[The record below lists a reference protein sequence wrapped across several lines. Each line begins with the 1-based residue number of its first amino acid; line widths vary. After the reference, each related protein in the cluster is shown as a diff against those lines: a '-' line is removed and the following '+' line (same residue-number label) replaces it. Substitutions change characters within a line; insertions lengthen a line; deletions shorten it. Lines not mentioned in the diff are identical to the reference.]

1 MSAISVDPASLP
13 SVQAALNY
21 VAPMTEKPFNYT
33 YGPPP
38 GMPRTNAVQDP
49 RTVAIHSLR
58 PVEREL
64 SLDGEGFAIAHH
76 KSAVADFYDE
86 DELTRVYYPEI
97 EALVMSQTGARR
109 VKVFDHTV
117 RRREWDT
124 QDRVPGVARGPVMR
138 VHNDFTEWSG
148 PQRVRDLMGGEAD
161 SLLRRRVAFI
171 NVWRPIRGPL
181 LDHPLAVCDA
191 RSTNP
196 EDFVGSEQR
205 YEDRNGEIYIVR
217 YNPAHRWFYAPAMR
231 KDEAMLIKCYDSDRT
246 VARFVAHSAFDDPT
260 MQADAPPRESIEIR
274 TIAFF
279 A

>member
-97 EALVMSQTGARR
+97 EALVMSPDRRAAGQGVRPHGAAAGMGHAGPRSRRGARA
-109 VKVFDHTV
+109 
-117 RRREWDT
+117 
-124 QDRVPGVARGPVMR
+124 G
-138 VHNDFTEWSG
+138 
-148 PQRVRDLMGGEAD
+148 
-161 SLLRRRVAFI
+161 
-171 NVWRPIRGPL
+171 
-181 LDHPLAVCDA
+181 DA
-191 RSTNP
+191 RP
-196 EDFVGSEQR
+196 
-205 YEDRNGEIYIVR
+205 
-217 YNPAHRWFYAPAMR
+217 
-231 KDEAMLIKCYDSDRT
+231 
-246 VARFVAHSAFDDPT
+246 
-260 MQADAPPRESIEIR
+260 
-274 TIAFF
+274 
-279 A
+279 